1 VIFSVPFLAI
11 GMFNDFYQRVFVGDA
26 EMFPNWSDCWNR
38 TVQAMSSDFE
48 KAWLGPTKCDWTM
61 F

>member
-1 VIFSVPFLAI
+1 
-11 GMFNDFYQRVFVGDA
+11 MFNDFYQVRLL
-26 EMFPNWSDCWNR
+26 ESK

-48 KAWLGPTKCDWTM
+48 KAWLGLTKDHDWTM